1 MCVADSTGLVKPS
14 QEEGRREERRS
25 QATMPQLFARPA
37 KPGDRVNVPG
47 AKASTL

>member
-1 MCVADSTGLVKPS
+1 MCVHSTDKDHHRRKGG
-14 QEEGRREERRS
+14 GRIDRS